1 MSMKN
6 NIIQAALHSVRTM
19 KQYHKHKE
27 KSHVEDHTYRK
38 AA

>member
-6 NIIQAALHSVRTM
+6 NIIQSALHSVRTM

-38 AA
+38 TA

>member
-6 NIIQAALHSVRTM
+6 NIIQSIVNTVKIF